1 MKKLFKQI
9 GWLCTLSVLLLAG
22 CQQEELLSISSN
34 SDIAK
39 VSTRAASTY
48 DYLGNANGIFVL
60 SEGNMMDENGTLS
73 FIDGSATGYPAQN
86 WVYRT
91 INTMPTGH
99 KELGNV
105 AQDLFISDNKMY
117 ILSQN
122 GDAQN
127 GAQHILKIK
136 NTLEYE
142 NDFNPGFPTAWSNT
156 TPTHLAVKG
165 NDIYVRTNTTVLR
178 INETTHQVIQDFS
191 TSSVPILNPSR
202 IRMAMVKNS
211 NVKYLY
217 VGSENNKVYR
227 INTNT
232 NTVDSITVQ
241 GKVAGVTAVRRNNN
255 SVQYVWAL
263 CIKPDGTAALQKI
276 SGTTV
281 QATHN
286 ISISQP
292 FAPSLLIPSVG
303 LCCYA
308 GGTNDVLYFRSNGW
322 DPTKIYKVDTGAAS
336 PAAAEFYTVPTGIDS
351 NARIVYGDLG
361 VNPANGNVYFGY
373 VGNWT
378 SYISVNGVV
387 QLNNTGGV
395 AKEYRASYSA
405 PDKIDSRFT
414 AGIYFRQEFDM

>member
-60 SEGNMMDENGTLS
+60 SEGNMMNENGTLS

-122 GDAQN
+122 GKRLTSLP
-127 GAQHILKIK
+127 GAQHILKTR
-136 NTLEYE
+136 NTLKHE

-165 NDIYVRTNTTVLR
+165 DKIFVRTNSGVVVTDTAG
-178 INETTHQVIQDFS
+178 
-191 TSSVPILNPSR
+191 TSGTPTPISGISKPSR

-232 NTVDSITVQ
+232 NAVDSITVQ
-241 GKVAGVTAVRRNNN
+241 GKVAGVTAVRRNN

-336 PAAAEFYTVPTGIDS
+336 PAATEFYTVPTGIDS

-395 AKEYRASYSA
+395 AKEYRASYSV